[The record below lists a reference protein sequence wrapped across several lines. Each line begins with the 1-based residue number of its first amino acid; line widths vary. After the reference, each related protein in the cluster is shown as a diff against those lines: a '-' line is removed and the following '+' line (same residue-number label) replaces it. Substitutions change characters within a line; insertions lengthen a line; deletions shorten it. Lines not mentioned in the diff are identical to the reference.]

1 MSIKAELKR
10 VVDQHRK
17 ALQEAI
23 SQVQNDKGSGQYTP
37 LGIQKRVEEIN
48 GSFGVTAIKNRETAL
63 ALIEQ
68 AEKNFTD
75 TNRSHSI
82 KNLHDSGYQEGLS
95 NVIRMLEKGILSE
108 NDFHTVIE
116 AYKDDSIS
124 MRAIKEAVTGNHE
137 NRALMSLLPVTQDD
151 QQQFFE
157 KLRKNAIKSIA
168 PVSVESNTGALMGLS
183 WILMVMERVDENLI
197 LLQ

>member
-75 TNRSHSI
+75 TN
-82 KNLHDSGYQEGLS
+82 
-95 NVIRMLEKGILSE
+95 
-108 NDFHTVIE
+108 
-116 AYKDDSIS
+116 
-124 MRAIKEAVTGNHE
+124 
-137 NRALMSLLPVTQDD
+137 P
-151 QQQFFE
+151 
-157 KLRKNAIKSIA
+157 
-168 PVSVESNTGALMGLS
+168 
-183 WILMVMERVDENLI
+183 
-197 LLQ
+197 

>member
-23 SQVQNDKGSGQYTP
+23 LQVQNDKDSGQYTP
-37 LGIQKRVEEIN
+37 LGIQKQIEEIN
-48 GSFGVTAIKNRETAL
+48 GSFGATAIKNRETAL
-63 ALIEQ
+63 GLIEQ

-95 NVIRMLEKGILSE
+95 NVVRMLEKGILSE
-108 NDFHTVIE
+108 NDFQTVIE

-124 MRAIKEAVTGNHE
+124 MRAIKEAVVGNHE
-137 NRALMSLLPVTQDD
+137 NRDLVSTQDD
-151 QQQFFE
+151 QQHFFE
-157 KLRKNAIKSIA
+157 QLRKNAVKSIA

-183 WILMVMERVDENLI
+183 WILMVLDRVDENLL